1 MSTHYVCQN
10 SMTGAIHA
18 LIIDAHHPPS
28 KIIYNGRAALTP
40 CGYYIET
47 NEFYKKIDFKNK
59 AKVCIK
65 CHNSLKKSHDKDL
78 MARVTYLKLKGAIN
92 DRFKI

>member
-1 MSTHYVCQN
+1 MSTHFICQN
-10 SMTGAIHA
+10 SMTGAIHV
-18 LIIDAHHPPS
+18 LKLRWSQEYTPPIFS
-28 KIIYNGRAALTP
+28 P
-40 CGYYIET
+40 CGYYFSEFEKLT
-47 NEFYKKIDFKNK
+47 NLDLKKKK
-59 AKVCIK
+59 VKVCIK